1 MLNYFK
7 EEDDLAPMDP
17 IEAEVDAI
25 RRQLWD
31 EIKDMTIEE
40 HLAYF
45 SRETADVRKQFN
57 IKQAASIHEDY
68 ASL

>member
-1 MLNYFK
+1 
-7 EEDDLAPMDP
+7 
-17 IEAEVDAI
+17 
-25 RRQLWD
+25 
-31 EIKDMTIEE
+31 MTIEE